1 MTTAPVLYNAQVEIR
16 QLLIDWATDQGVI
29 DPTTFTTY
37 DWKLVSNGQPV
48 VVEGAAEGGR
58 H

>member
-1 MTTAPVLYNAQVEIR
+1 M
-16 QLLIDWATDQGVI
+16 I